1 MPENPID
8 AYLAAVPEPGRTTL
22 LRLRD
27 RLRELLPEAVE
38 TMSYNAPAFKLS
50 PDPPICAYCAS
61 PAGPTGIAGTA
72 RQTPRYGF
80 AFPASHCTHLVPLA
94 TAPTGGFRLSGKV
107 VAGFSALRGHLTYL
121 PHSGSILQGMPERLQ
136 GYAYGKGSLRFPL
149 DTPLPDEL
157 LTALVDARLTELGL
171 SR

>member
-50 PDPPICAYCAS
+50 
-61 PAGPTGIAGTA
+61 
-72 RQTPRYGF
+72 
-80 AFPASHCTHLVPLA
+80 
-94 TAPTGGFRLSGKV
+94 GKA
-107 VAGFSALRGHLTYL
+107 VAGFSASRGHLTYL
-121 PHSGSILQGMPERLQ
+121 PHSGAILQGMPPERLR
-136 GYAYGKGSLRFPL
+136 GYTYGKGSLRFPL

-157 LTALVDARLTELGL
+157 LTALVDARLAELGL